1 MEITVPYTK
10 RKDKED
16 NEGGKLMKFQFIGLG
31 AAGNKAMVDIVNAG
45 VAKPEDVILINST
58 TKDFVDCDGV
68 DNKVVLNPQ
77 NTGCG
82 KERRI
87 AREYAEKALKLHS
100 IKINENTTNVLLVTS
115 VEGGTGSG
123 ATPVIAEAIR
133 KKGVNIHI
141 CAFIGFEDDVRGL
154 QNTVEFFKEISSL
167 EADIMTIRNASFNE
181 EAKYNKF
188 KAEELANQEL
198 VKRAAILTGQNLIV
212 SGQNIDDTDIF
223 KVVST
228 SGYKTIEEIK
238 FSENLMDQEQ
248 FNKLCKEMIYRS
260 HSLVSENPGQV
271 RLGVILNIKPESE
284 DAIDYTFKAFKD
296 AYGMPYEMFFH
307 KQYDGKEQY
316 IQFISSG
323 MKLPLEEVKAV
334 YTRYKDQTKKVD
346 KSNDA
351 FNEMVN
357 SFEFDE
363 VDSMFDMVRSSK
375 TVINTNKE
383 D

>member
-1 MEITVPYTK
+1 MQITVPYTK
-10 RKDKED
+10 KKDKEK
-16 NEGGKLMKFQFIGLG
+16 GGSQQMKFQFIGLG
-31 AAGNKAMVDIVNAG
+31 AAGNKAMVDIVKAG
-45 VAKPEDVILINST
+45 VAKPEDVILVNST
-58 TKDFVDCDGV
+58 SKDFVDCDGV
-68 DNKVVLNPQ
+68 DNKVILNPQ

-87 AREYAEKALKLHS
+87 AKEYAERAVKMNS
-100 IKINENTTNVLLVTS
+100 IFIKEDTTNVLLVTS

-123 ATPVIAEAIR
+123 ATPIIASAI
-133 KKGVNIHI
+133 KNKGVNIHI

-198 VKRAAILTGQNLIV
+198 VKRAVILTGQNLIT

-228 SGYKTIEEIK
+228 FGYKTIEELR

-248 FNKLCKEMIYRS
+248 FNKLCKEMIYKS

-307 KQYDGKEQY
+307 KQYDGGEQY
-316 IQFISSG
+316 IQYISSG

-334 YTRYKDQTKKVD
+334 YNRYKDQTRKVD

-351 FNEMVN
+351 FNELVN

-375 TVINTNKE
+375 VVISTDE